1 MAEKDLVL
9 KEKVEHSGLFAF
21 PGLYSYVHSWLKD
34 ENYGINEDKY
44 SEKVSGNKRDL
55 LIEWK
60 ASKRLS
66 DYFKIEIAV
75 KYEISEMTEVEAEI
89 DGEKKKMNKGNV
101 SIELKGTLVKDY
113 DGKWETSA
121 FSKFM
126 RDVYNKYVIPS
137 RVFEISNM
145 VEGNVRKLKDQ
156 IKAYLELSGRR

>member
-89 DGEKKKMNKGNV
+89 DGEKKKMNKVMVQNLCLTYHQV
-101 SIELKGTLVKDY
+101 IYKDLFKKCQ
-113 DGKWETSA
+113 D
-121 FSKFM
+121 
-126 RDVYNKYVIPS
+126 
-137 RVFEISNM
+137 
-145 VEGNVRKLKDQ
+145 KDIVLHGYIIKIIFQ
-156 IKAYLELSGRR
+156 IYEH

>member
-9 KEKVEHSGLFAF
+9 KERVEHSGLFDF
-21 PGLYSYVHSWLKD
+21 SGLYSYVHAWLKE
-34 ENYGINEDKY
+34 ENFGINEDKY

-60 ASKRLS
+60 ATKKLS
-66 DYFKIEIAV
+66 DYFKLEIAV
-75 KYEISEMTEVEAEI
+75 KFEISEMTEVEAEI
-89 DGEKKKMNKGNV
+89 DGEKKKMNKGKA
-101 SIELKGTLVKDY
+101 SIELKGTVIKDY

-137 RVFEISNM
+137 RVYEINNM